1 MYKKE
6 RADNYRLMA
15 KDLRAVAGTVKH
27 EEAQSDIAGLA
38 HRYERLAERLET
50 GFPGQADLD
59 SESRHNL
66 QDWAAACSD

>member
-15 KDLRAVAGTVKH
+15 ADLRALAGTVKH
-27 EEAQSDIAGLA
+27 KEVQSDIAGLA
-38 HRYERLAERLET
+38 NRYERLADRIEH
-50 GFPGQADLD
+50 GFSGLSDPGFGSGDG
-59 SESRHNL
+59 L